1 MKRMQRHRVSSSL
14 KESCVVGALGLVL
27 LAGCATEPADGELAT
42 TEDTLPAA
50 PAPYV
55 PQDPRIIPI
64 PDIPAP
70 LRGCWVTE
78 YENSPGERRL
88 IVTATT
94 LTKDG
99 REARADYVNRI
110 GETWIDGRFAGDEGE
125 TIATMLELNDDGTM
139 ILREGDAGSYDY
151 NRCRP

>member
-1 MKRMQRHRVSSSL
+1 MTQHAFGTSL
-14 KESCVVGALGLVL
+14 RETCVVGALGLFL
-27 LAGCATEPADGELAT
+27 LAGCAAEPGDGEMAT
-42 TEDTLPAA
+42 SEEPLPAA
-50 PAPYV
+50 PTPYV

-64 PDIPAP
+64 PEIPAP

-99 REARADYVNRI
+99 LEARADYVNRI

-125 TIATMLELNDDGTM
+125 TVATMLELNDDGTM

-151 NRCRP
+151 SRCRP